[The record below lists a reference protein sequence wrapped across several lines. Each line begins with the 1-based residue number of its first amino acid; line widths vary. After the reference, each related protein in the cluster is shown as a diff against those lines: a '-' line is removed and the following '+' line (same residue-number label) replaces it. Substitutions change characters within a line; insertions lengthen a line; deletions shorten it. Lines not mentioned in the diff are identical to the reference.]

1 MVDVSGDLAAAQ
13 RDVVVHRRCAAHPMR
28 SQRLLLDHRRSVPKY
43 SGHLRINQV
52 PPDRHRISMPNP
64 FTRRDFLSGTALL
77 IGAGLTPRAQ
87 LRAAIEP
94 ATEPSATASA
104 PVPAAALYY
113 PPSLT
118 GLRGSH
124 PGSFETAHQVGRE
137 GRTFDISGLP
147 VDEHVDLIV
156 VGGGISG
163 LAAAWF
169 YREAYGPASRILI
182 LENHDDFG
190 GHAKR
195 NEFRVDGR
203 LLLGYGG
210 TESLQSPRT
219 LFSKTVRRLMSE
231 LGVVTTRFDTAFDRT
246 LYRSLKLSEGAYF
259 DRESFGADKLVPG
272 APVVTG
278 GDSDHDDAEPRPVE
292 LAIADFPMSADAKD
306 QLVKLFKHPA
316 DYLAGKS
323 KPAKIAYLRKTSY
336 RDYLRHDAGL
346 GDEALKYF
354 DGGTKDLM
362 AMGPDITPAWEA
374 LNSGYPGFA
383 GLGLQDQ
390 VEAAFS
396 EPYIYHFPDGNA
408 SIARLLV
415 RGLIPA
421 SAPGHTMDDV
431 VLAGFDYA
439 KLDVEGPV
447 RLRLNSTAVTVAN
460 IQAPGKGVDV
470 GYVRAGTLSRVQARH
485 CVLACYNMII
495 PHIMPELPVAQQ
507 QALALS
513 VKMPLVYVN
522 VAIRNWHA
530 FVKLGVDR
538 IYSPNAYFCNVKLDF
553 PVDMGGYRSPRI
565 PDEPM
570 LLHMIHV
577 PLTPNQGLSNVQQFR
592 VGRQR
597 LLDTPFDEYERH
609 ITDQLDRMLGLGGF
623 ESSRDIVA
631 ITVNRW
637 PHGYSYAANTLF
649 DPDWSGPPPYEI
661 GRRRC
666 GNVTIANA
674 DAGWNAYTH
683 EAIDQAWRAV
693 NELKST

>member
-1 MVDVSGDLAAAQ
+1 MS
-13 RDVVVHRRCAAHPMR
+13 
-28 SQRLLLDHRRSVPKY
+28 
-43 SGHLRINQV
+43 
-52 PPDRHRISMPNP
+52 NP
-64 FTRRDFLSGTALL
+64 ITRRDFLSGTALL
-77 IGAGLTPRAQ
+77 IGAGLTPRGQ
-87 LRAAIEP
+87 LRAG
-94 ATEPSATASA
+94 
-104 PVPAAALYY
+104 PAAASELYY

-137 GRTFDISGLP
+137 GRAFDISGLP

-169 YREAYGPASRILI
+169 YREAHGPASRILI

-210 TESLQSPRT
+210 TESLQSPKT
-219 LFSKTVRRLMSE
+219 LFSKTVKRLMSE
-231 LGVVTTRFDTAFDRT
+231 LGVELQRFDTAFDRT
-246 LYRSLKLSEGAYF
+246 LYRSLGLSEGVYF
-259 DRESFGADKLVPG
+259 DRETFGVDKLVRG
-272 APVVTG
+272 APIVTG
-278 GDSDHDDAEPRPVE
+278 GDSDHDDAGPRAVE
-292 LAIADFPMSADAKD
+292 NSIAEFPMSADAKA
-306 QLVKLFKHPA
+306 QLIALFKHPA
-316 DYLAGKS
+316 DYLAGRS
-323 KPAKIAYLRKTSY
+323 KAGKIAYLRKISY
-336 RDYLRHDAGL
+336 RNYLRRDAGL
-346 GDEALKYF
+346 GDEAVQYF

-374 LNSGYPGFA
+374 LNNGYPGFA
-383 GLGLQDQ
+383 GLGLHDQ
-390 VEAAFS
+390 LEPAFN

-439 KLDVEGPV
+439 KLDAGAPV

-460 IQAPGKGVDV
+460 ARSPGGAVDV

-495 PHIMPELPVAQQ
+495 PHIMPELPAAQQ
-507 QALALS
+507 RALALG

-522 VAIRNWHA
+522 VAIRNWHP

-553 PVDMGGYRSPRI
+553 PVNLGGYRSPRT

-577 PLTPNQGLSNVQQFR
+577 PLTPNQGLTNVQQFR

-597 LLDTPFDEYERH
+597 LLDTPFEEYEHR
-609 ITDQLDRMLGLGGF
+609 ITDQLDRMLGPGGF
-623 ESSRDIVA
+623 KSSRDIVA

-637 PHGYSYAANTLF
+637 PHGYSYDANTLF
-649 DPDWSGPPPYEI
+649 DPDPVGPPPYEV

-693 NELKST
+693 QEFKPA

>member
-1 MVDVSGDLAAAQ
+1 M
-13 RDVVVHRRCAAHPMR
+13 
-28 SQRLLLDHRRSVPKY
+28 LD
-43 SGHLRINQV
+43 
-52 PPDRHRISMPNP
+52 SMSTSI
-64 FTRRDFLSGTALL
+64 TRRDFLSGTALL
-77 IGAGLTPRAQ
+77 IAAGLTPRAQ
-87 LRAAIEP
+87 LRAE
-94 ATEPSATASA
+94 SAPASA
-104 PVPAAALYY
+104 IYY
-113 PPSLT
+113 PPALT

-124 PGSFETAHQVGRE
+124 PGSFEVAHQVGRE
-137 GRTFDISGLP
+137 GRVFDVSGLP
-147 VDEHVDLIV
+147 VDEHFDLIV

-169 YREAYGPASRILI
+169 YREARGPASRILI
-182 LENHDDFG
+182 LDNHDDFG

-210 TESLQSPRT
+210 TESLQSPKT
-219 LFSKTVRRLMSE
+219 LFSKTVKRLMSE
-231 LGVVTTRFDTAFDRT
+231 LGVDINRLAAGFDQN
-246 LYRSLKLSEGAYF
+246 LYRSLNLSEGTYF
-259 DRESFGADKLVPG
+259 DRETFGVDKVVPRT
-272 APVVTG
+272 PIVTG
-278 GDSDHDDAEPRPVE
+278 GDSDRSNAAPLAVE
-292 LAIADFPMSADAKD
+292 RAIAEFPMSAEAKA
-306 QLVKLFKHPA
+306 QLITLFKHPV
-316 DYLAGKS
+316 DHLDGKS
-323 KPAKIAYLRKTSY
+323 KLEKLAYLRKISY
-336 RDYLRHDAGL
+336 RDYLRRHAGL
-346 GDEALKYF
+346 GEEAIKYF

-362 AMGPDITPAWEA
+362 AMGPDITPALEA
-374 LNSGYPGFA
+374 LDNGYPGFA

-390 VEAAFS
+390 LEPAFS

-415 RGLIPA
+415 RRLIPA

-431 VLAGFDYA
+431 LLAGFDYA
-439 KLDVEGPV
+439 KLDVDGPV
-447 RLRLNSTAVTVAN
+447 RLRLNSTAVSVAN
-460 IQAPGKGVDV
+460 TRTPGGGVDL
-470 GYVRAGTLSRVQARH
+470 GYERAGALSRVQARH

-495 PHIMPELPVAQQ
+495 PHIMPELPAAQQ
-507 QALALS
+507 QALALG

-553 PVDMGGYRSPRI
+553 PVSLGGYQSPRT

-577 PLTPNQGLSNVQQFR
+577 PLTPNQGLTNVQQFR

-597 LLDTPFDEYERH
+597 LLDTPFEEYERR
-609 ITDQLDRMLGLGGF
+609 ITDQLDRMLGSAGF

-637 PHGYSYAANTLF
+637 PHGYSYDASTLF
-649 DPDWSGPPPYEI
+649 DPEPNGPPPYEI

-693 NELKST
+693 HELKSA